1 MALDLEALTIRRIAV
16 HTIPKRGDGKIAAT
30 PIYATLL
37 TLLNPSGLDVFQK
50 RITSALGKRSHGVE
64 LTIVDSQQDSFMQH
78 AVKLMYVNDAQ
89 FLLDSKVLAKK
100 LADIQASRDLAASK
114 LLIIDGSIG
123 EGQRKFLAVIKADL
137 QDGFKDDDVSGAA
150 LLENLFLTPT
160 QRLYKIGLLEE
171 VVANPAEEDDL
182 RDADDFKIHLFDHLI
197 SALETKSAAHYFY
210 RQFLGSDIL
219 HSQKKITRDFYDLT
233 IKYINASTVDR
244 DTKFDLVDALRTEL
258 RSNRATIHSE
268 TFATDHMGEEL
279 QQGYLDFLAQNNFN
293 YDNFS
298 KDTEFIKGKLKRRQR
313 MKFSH
318 GVEISAP
325 ADSLT
330 NLVSVQ
336 ESNAQR
342 TVLVINAAI
351 ESQE

>member
-16 HTIPKRGDGKIAAT
+16 HTIPTRLDGKLAAT

-37 TLLNPSGLDVFQK
+37 TLLNASGLDVFQK

-64 LTIVDSQQDSFMQH
+64 LTIVDTQQDSFMQL
-78 AVKLMYVNDAQ
+78 AAKLMYVNDAQ
-89 FLLDSKVLAKK
+89 FLVDSKVLAKK

-114 LLIIDGSIG
+114 LLIIDGNIG

-137 QDGFKDDDVSGAA
+137 QDGFRDDDVSGAT

-171 VVANPAEEDDL
+171 VVANPADEDNL
-182 RDADDFKIHLFDHLI
+182 KDAEDFRVHLFDHLI

-210 RQFLGSDIL
+210 RQFLGADIL
-219 HSQKKITRDFYDLT
+219 HSEKKITRDFYDLT
-233 IKYINASTVDR
+233 IKYINASPIDR

-279 QQGYLDFLAQNNFN
+279 QQGYLDFLAKNNFN

-318 GVEISAP
+318 GVEISTP

-330 NLVSVQ
+330 NLVNVQ